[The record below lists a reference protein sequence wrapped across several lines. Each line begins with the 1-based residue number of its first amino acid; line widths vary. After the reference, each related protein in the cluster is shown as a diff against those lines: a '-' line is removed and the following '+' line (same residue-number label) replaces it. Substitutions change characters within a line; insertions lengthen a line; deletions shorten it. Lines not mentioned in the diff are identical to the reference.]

1 MVRFDPNGQ
10 ISDPRSPD
18 LEVGTPEITHFD
30 PLLDPILTGIWRSN
44 SECESVASMNVHRV
58 AQAAARATFAY
69 YWILL

>member
-1 MVRFDPNGQ
+1 MVRFDLDGQ

-30 PLLDPILTGIWRSN
+30 PLLDPILTGISRSN

-58 AQAAARATFAY
+58 AQAAARATFAH